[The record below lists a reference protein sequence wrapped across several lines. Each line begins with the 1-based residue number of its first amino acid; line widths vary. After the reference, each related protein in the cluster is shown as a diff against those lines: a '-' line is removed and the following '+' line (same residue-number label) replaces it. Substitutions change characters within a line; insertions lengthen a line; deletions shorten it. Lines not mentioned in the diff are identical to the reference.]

1 MERSFH
7 TTLRQVVRVEKG
19 DKVELGDKITEG
31 SINIKELLKVAG
43 IEAVRNYLIKEVQ
56 KVYKLQGI
64 DISDKYVE
72 IIVRQLT
79 NKVKV
84 RNPGDSDYFIGQTTD
99 INSFTEV
106 CNKLFAEGKN
116 LPTATNEI
124 YGLDDVAT
132 TKTGPFLAA
141 ASFQDTKKILT
152 DACIRGDID
161 NLSGLKENVMIGN
174 LLPAGTGLME
184 SEDIIKLGDE
194 MYKKEY

>member
-1 MERSFH
+1 M
-7 TTLRQVVRVEKG
+7 RQVIRVEKG
-19 DKVELGDKITEG
+19 DVVKPGDKITEG

-43 IEAVRNYLIKEVQ
+43 IEEVRNYLIKEVQ

-79 NKVKV
+79 NKMKI
-84 RNPGDSDYFIGQTTD
+84 RNPGDSDYFIGETTD
-99 INSFTEV
+99 INTFTEV
-106 CNKLFAEGKN
+106 CNKLFEEGKV

-124 YGLDDVAT
+124 YGLDDVAA
-132 TKTGPFLAA
+132 TKKGPFLAA

-152 DACIRGDID
+152 DACIRGDVD
-161 NLSGLKENVMIGN
+161 TLDGLKENVMIGN
-174 LLPAGTGLME
+174 LLPAGTGLKS
-184 SEDIIKLGDE
+184 SEEIIKMGDE